1 MRCVQMAAA
10 EEFIDSTIAALKIIG
25 MVPRS
30 GKLCVRKGQLS
41 LDDADNAQG
50 VRRWLRGDSRD
61 ITLMHSRN
69 TINSAV
75 KISKALIASYHSTE
89 LAAWT
94 LERLVNEMEQC
105 EAGLQNLKTT
115 YACDSMMVANL
126 DVLSDRLRAHK
137 SEVRR
142 FITDASGTSAAA
154 DAALE
159 AHIGCG
165 HDAPAGRAAAAAAA
179 HGDV

>member
-1 MRCVQMAAA
+1 MRAMAVA
-10 EEFIDSTIAALKIIG
+10 EEFIDSTIASLKILG

-41 LDDADNAQG
+41 LDDPDNAQG

-61 ITLMHSRN
+61 ITLMHARN

-75 KISKALIASYHSTE
+75 KISKALIGSYHTTE

-126 DVLSDRLRAHK
+126 DVLADRLRAHK
-137 SEVRR
+137 SEVHK
-142 FITDASGTSAAA
+142 FLGDACAGQPAAAAAAAAAAGAGGGTPAA

-159 AHIGCG
+159 SPLEGC
-165 HDAPAGRAAAAAAA
+165 
-179 HGDV
+179 